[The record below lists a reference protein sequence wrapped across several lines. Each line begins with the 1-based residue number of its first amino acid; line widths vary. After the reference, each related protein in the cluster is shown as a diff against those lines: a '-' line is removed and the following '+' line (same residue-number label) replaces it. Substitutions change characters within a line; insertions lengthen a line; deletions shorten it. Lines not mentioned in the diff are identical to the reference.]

1 MRSFHE
7 QELRGTKIAEV
18 QLNSSRGQ
26 EVYVWNFRQRLYYL
40 YYVAQIHV
48 LMKKTHLPITFI
60 VFYIGAF
67 IALPSCNTRHI
78 GSSATADSTDI
89 IHAMQAVY
97 KWHDHIKDKEAY
109 VVIVKDSL
117 QVGVDMAQL
126 AATAGELKS
135 TGYFSESFIDNY
147 ETIGKE
153 VDNVLRHDTVKY
165 YNEINFGFQD
175 SDPWTFFQDDAGN
188 YWDSFIIRDF
198 RINAD
203 TASLKWTLRGISET
217 DGYLV
222 KFKRDKDGWKVAYMA
237 GFDPAH
243 I

>member
-1 MRSFHE
+1 
-7 QELRGTKIAEV
+7 
-18 QLNSSRGQ
+18 
-26 EVYVWNFRQRLYYL
+26 
-40 YYVAQIHV
+40 
-48 LMKKTHLPITFI
+48 MKKTYLLITPI
-60 VFYIGAF
+60 VFYLVAF
-67 IALPSCNTRHI
+67 IALSSCNVGQIRRST
-78 GSSATADSTDI
+78 TADSIDI
-89 IHAMQAVY
+89 IHAMQAAY

-109 VVIVKDSL
+109 VVIVRDTL

-147 ETIGKE
+147 ETIGKA

-175 SDPWTFFQDDAGN
+175 ADPWTFFQDDAGN
-188 YWDSFIIRDF
+188 YWDSFIVRDF

-203 TASLKWTLRGISET
+203 TASLKWTLRGISEA

-222 KFKRDKDGWKVAYMA
+222 KFKREKDGWKVTYMA
-237 GFDPAH
+237 GFDPMH